1 MIPSRFIA
9 PWLIGLAA
17 FLLRVPDLDAES
29 YEEEKIREQARD
41 LRKARESL
49 HEAHLELAR
58 KTGRVASLE
67 ALLKENGIDLPPEP
81 DLPPLE
87 SEKERETK
95 AKLSEAIEKI
105 RELEKRLLTG
115 TQGEMTGEAKRKH
128 RAPDG
133 NTTARSASETARGA
147 SILIEYTAGS
157 AVNLAGREKVFR
169 FIVEVLERSPS
180 ARFRVEGGADD
191 TQYESSD
198 SVIAENRVR
207 FLVDFLKYKKLSGE
221 IFAEIES
228 TSTKGKSAPKKF
240 VRVSVI
246 SG

>member
-1 MIPSRFIA
+1 
-9 PWLIGLAA
+9 
-17 FLLRVPDLDAES
+17 
-29 YEEEKIREQARD
+29 
-41 LRKARESL
+41 
-49 HEAHLELAR
+49 
-58 KTGRVASLE
+58 
-67 ALLKENGIDLPPEP
+67 
-81 DLPPLE
+81 
-87 SEKERETK
+87 
-95 AKLSEAIEKI
+95 
-105 RELEKRLLTG
+105 
-115 TQGEMTGEAKRKH
+115 MTGEAKRKQGT
-128 RAPDG
+128 PDG
-133 NTTARSASETARGA
+133 NTTARSASEPAGGA
-147 SILIEYTAGS
+147 SILIEYSAGS

-228 TSTKGKSAPKKF
+228 ASTKGKSAPKKF